1 MKLNRSIAPDLLV
14 SALLTLLVW
23 FEFWGG
29 RLPAVSMELY

>member
-23 FEFWGG
+23 FEFWEAVS
-29 RLPAVSMELY
+29 PPVSMELY